1 MSHAFHTDPTHR
13 VLSRKGGYIQ
23 GKLTV
28 FVQNVTHN
36 LRPQNHNTG
45 TAVEAGQQTCHTT
58 YIIYTHIYIHIP
70 IYIYTCTVC
79 CSTLCVLQD
88 MYRRN
93 EQLKALLPFFFFF
106 LMPCSSPHGCS
117 HWRGTSTSDF
127 NTGTMSEAEVDTD
140 SIKPSTDKKHA
151 LLTFL
156 LPCGSAHC
164 CSRWKGRVRELPLSL
179 W

>member
-1 MSHAFHTDPTHR
+1 MHDI
-13 VLSRKGGYIQ
+13 VGYIH

-36 LRPQNHNTG
+36 LRPQTHNAG
-45 TAVEAGQQTCHTT
+45 TAVEAGQQTCHMT
-58 YIIYTHIYIHIP
+58 YIIYTHIYIYIP
-70 IYIYTCTVC
+70 IYIIYIYTCTVC
-79 CSTLCVLQD
+79 CSALCVLQD

-93 EQLKALLPFFFFF
+93 EQLKALLLFF
-106 LMPCSSPHGCS
+106 LFCFVFLMQCSSPHGCS

-164 CSRWKGRVRELPLSL
+164 CSRWRGRVRELPLSL